1 MDRINQHMHDEDIE
15 MKRISDHC
23 LALDQYLDKY
33 QPVRMEDMISEHLD
47 ACLLGEQRIKHK
59 LYND

>member
-1 MDRINQHMHDEDIE
+1 MHDEDIE
-15 MKRISDHC
+15 MTRSSDHC
-23 LALDQYLDKY
+23 LALHQYLDKY
-33 QPVRMEDMISEHLD
+33 QAVRMEDMISEHLD